1 VITLLKIVLTP
12 GLIAVATLLERRWGP
27 GIGGAFAGLPLTS
40 APVSLFLALEQGPEF
55 AAAAAGGTLLGLLS
69 QGAVCLVYSW
79 LARRSTWWLCAAAG
93 VVSFTSV
100 TALLGRVSLAVWP
113 AFGLVCAL
121 LVLTAAA
128 IPVAPAASGPARRP
142 RWDLPARMLVA
153 TGIVITLT
161 AAAGRLGP
169 TWTGLLS
176 PFPVFALVLGV
187 FTHRVQGSGA
197 AARLLRGIVLG
208 SLAHAAMFVLL
219 ASLLGR
225 WSLGWTYALAGLAAL
240 AVNGLALFLARDGAP
255 PDRA

>member
-1 VITLLKIVLTP
+1 VTALLKIVLTP

-55 AAAAAGGTLLGLLS
+55 AAEAAGGTLLGLLS

-79 LARRSTWWLCAAAG
+79 LARRTIWWMCTVASVAAFAG
-93 VVSFTSV
+93 VTWI
-100 TALLGRVSLAVWP
+100 LGQVSLPVWA
-113 AFGLVCAL
+113 AFGVVCTL
-121 LVLTAAA
+121 LVLIAAA
-128 IPVAPAASGPARRP
+128 IPATPPTIAPAHRP

-161 AAAGRLGP
+161 SAAGRLGP

-187 FTHRVQGSGA
+187 FTHRAQGPGA

-219 ASLLGR
+219 ASLLVR
-225 WSLGWTYALAGLAAL
+225 WSLAWTYALASIAAL
-240 AVNGLALFLARDGAP
+240 AVNGLALFLARDKATS
-255 PDRA
+255 DRA